1 MLKLVLLEPASDVAD
16 RLWDRAGIAVSSRL
30 VYPEARAALA
40 AARRLDRIDDRVLR
54 RAVSDLEVLC
64 DELRMLGLD
73 TELATLA
80 GDLAERYALRGY
92 DAVHLASALSVEDEN
107 LVLATW
113 DRDLGRAAVSAGR
126 IVVPSARS

>member
-30 VYPEARAALA
+30 AYPEARAALA
-40 AARRLDRIDDRVLR
+40 AARRLDRIDDRALR

-64 DELRMLGLD
+64 DELRILGLD
-73 TELATLA
+73 AELATLA

-113 DRDLGRAAVSAGR
+113 DRDLGRAAASAGH
-126 IVVPSARS
+126 IVVPSP